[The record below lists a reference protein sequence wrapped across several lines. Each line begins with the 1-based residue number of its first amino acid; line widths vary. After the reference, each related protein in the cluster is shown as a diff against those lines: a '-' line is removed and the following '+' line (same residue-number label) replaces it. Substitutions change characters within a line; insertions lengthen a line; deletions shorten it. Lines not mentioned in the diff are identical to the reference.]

1 MRSQWGRY
9 NLPICIYILHDI
21 SWLTSEQALAMMPY
35 FLKHGWYRLSHL
47 KTSGHPKKKELH
59 VFNTRVIYLLKW
71 KKLPKQ
77 SNYNAP
83 NRNKMPQIVIECYTW
98 SSHSNVDLYGISHCC
113 VYFMEGNCMARAVWR
128 FKTASWQGQPT
139 WRGARRG
146 FWHHPHEALNACR
159 QIPQATPLRL
169 SPWYFQPPTKTFV
182 TGDHHSR
189 MVFHRK

>member
-1 MRSQWGRY
+1 MY
-9 NLPICIYILHDI
+9 IYIYILHDI

-139 WRGARRG
+139 WRGQGGVFGIIHMRHWMHAG
-146 FWHHPHEALNACR
+146 KYLKLHHSGYPHGIFN
-159 QIPQATPLRL
+159 
-169 SPWYFQPPTKTFV
+169 PPTKTFV